1 MLLIW
6 GATLCI
12 SRDPFPQPCVCV
24 GVVGEQNEWAA
35 LQGQVGWELCH
46 CGLGAQFHS
55 TRGRSGD
62 QIQIGH

>member
-1 MLLIW
+1 MHFFFFTFCKIDQKFEGGFHYVLLIW

-35 LQGQVGWELCH
+35 LQGQVG
-46 CGLGAQFHS
+46 
-55 TRGRSGD
+55 
-62 QIQIGH
+62 